1 MVIEIFIQMMVIVLF
16 VELLIKESA
25 VSFISIQ
32 DYPQKFLLSLNTRQ
46 TAFAPAKKINF
57 Q

>member
-46 TAFAPAKKINF
+46 TGFAAAKKINF